1 MIAEFWA
8 LRDGLLLAAQMGIP
22 FLEVECDAKIVT
34 DLLLSNLLPNKTY
47 TPLLLD
53 CRSLLTKFQQ
63 IKVNHTYQEANSC
76 EDAMA
81 RMGCLQQDNFV
92 VFNNPPMPEI
102 SSLLILMLLECI
114 M

>member
-1 MIAEFWA
+1 
-8 LRDGLLLAAQMGIP
+8 MGIP

-53 CRSLLTKFQQ
+53 YRSLLTRFQQ
-63 IKVNHTYQEANSC
+63 IKLNHTYREANSC
-76 EDAMA
+76 TNAMA
-81 RMGCLQQDNFV
+81 RVGCLQQDNFV

-102 SSLLILMLLECI
+102 SSFVNSNAVGMYYVRRCARTMPNMAL
-114 M
+114 